1 MYSGVNQPHCDLGGN
16 HRYNLCMY
24 ILTPIR
30 QHFCTLLVRI
40 IQSTRLIQ
48 GRAYVLNRAHFF
60 INNNPFSTAR
70 AITKQFERWFKRRRT
85 IYMTIGRF
93 DTKGYTARGYYPFN
107 SVLSRRVQLVNSD
120 DDDDDALNGEELTK
134 ADIYVRTRALDDASY
149 QSSADDNR

>member
-1 MYSGVNQPHCDLGGN
+1 
-16 HRYNLCMY
+16 
-24 ILTPIR
+24 
-30 QHFCTLLVRI
+30 
-40 IQSTRLIQ
+40 
-48 GRAYVLNRAHFF
+48 
-60 INNNPFSTAR
+60 
-70 AITKQFERWFKRRRT
+70 
-85 IYMTIGRF
+85 MTIGRF